1 MRKTH
6 GCKMETSQAKVSLGD
21 NQCIEVILAF
31 VVTQA
36 RSHRVSGISNMHNN
50 RTLQKLKN
58 ALRRHWSVG
67 YNRGGLGMQGQK
79 NDKL

>member
-1 MRKTH
+1 MD
-6 GCKMETSQAKVSLGD
+6 TSQAKVSIGD
-21 NQCIEVILAF
+21 NQCIEAILAF

-50 RTLQKLKN
+50 RRLQKLN
-58 ALRRHWSVG
+58 NVLRRHWSVG
-67 YNRGGLGMQGQK
+67 YNKRGLGMQGHK